1 MIVVD
6 VLLACNLVL
15 FVYCA
20 VRAPRRAR
28 PGIDE
33 LVAAARGREHGAH
46 AGALIVPATP
56 RAPSNVIPFRSRD
69 QLRMAHARA
78 AHPSSS
84 AHH

>member
-20 VRAPRRAR
+20 VRAPRQAR
-28 PGIDE
+28 PGIDQ
-33 LVAAARGREHGAH
+33 LVAAARVPGRGS
-46 AGALIVPATP
+46 PA
-56 RAPSNVIPFRSRD
+56 RAFSVQAASSTPSNVIPFRSRE